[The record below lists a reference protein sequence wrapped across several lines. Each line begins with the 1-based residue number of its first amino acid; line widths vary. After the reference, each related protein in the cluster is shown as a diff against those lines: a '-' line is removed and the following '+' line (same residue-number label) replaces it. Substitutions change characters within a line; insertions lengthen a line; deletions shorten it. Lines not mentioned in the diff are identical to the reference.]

1 MGRLPRPRAGRRIS
15 GQDHAARPRTKI
27 ELQRPD
33 KNAAN
38 GDCVGRLVACDPFP
52 DLVTSAV
59 RHGVDL
65 RFPDSDGTYWVGFR
79 TADGRVAR
87 DQRAG
92 R

>member
-59 RHGVDL
+59 DTAWIC
-65 RFPDSDGTYWVGFR
+65 DSQ
-79 TADGRVAR
+79 TATAHIG
-87 DQRAG
+87 
-92 R
+92 